1 MRDNKLLFTIF
12 LIAMVSIGWGV
23 AFLSLAILL
32 KHMAPMQVLAARW
45 SLTALL
51 FLCLI
56 IFGKVRID
64 LSSFKGNGRDVLFL
78 FLAGLFE
85 PCAYSILEAYGIK
98 MTSASISA
106 IFVATIPC
114 MTLILGIIL
123 FKNKADAKLVASLLI
138 TFVGVVFATFFSP
151 AFSVGGT
158 RIGMVCMFFGVIA
171 ASMYSLS
178 SKRASARFDAA
189 TVTAVMAFEGAILFN
204 IIALCQGHRLE
215 TFKIFFTDWTLMI
228 NLLFL
233 GVFCAF
239 ASYWCY
245 NRLLHYADAALAN
258 NIVSSLS
265 TVIGV
270 AAGVIVLGDFW
281 GWYTI
286 VGLAITLAGVWLST
300 MRMKEDL

>member
-64 LSSFKGNGRDVLFL
+64 LSSFKGNGRDALFL

-114 MTLILGIIL
+114 MTLILGIVL

-204 IIALCQGHRLE
+204 IIAFCQGHRLE
-215 TFKIFFTDWTLMI
+215 TFTIFFTD
-228 NLLFL
+228 
-233 GVFCAF
+233 
-239 ASYWCY
+239 
-245 NRLLHYADAALAN
+245 
-258 NIVSSLS
+258 
-265 TVIGV
+265 
-270 AAGVIVLGDFW
+270 
-281 GWYTI
+281 
-286 VGLAITLAGVWLST
+286 
-300 MRMKEDL
+300 

>member
-1 MRDNKLLFTIF
+1 MDKQRLAFVAF
-12 LIAMVSIGWGV
+12 LIAMVSVGWGV

-32 KHMAPMQVLAARW
+32 ETMAPMQVLAARW
-45 SLTALL
+45 SITAVL
-51 FLCLI
+51 FLVLI
-56 IFGKVRID
+56 ACGKVRID
-64 LSSFKGNGRDVLFL
+64 LKGKGKNAVFL

-114 MTLILGIIL
+114 MTLLLGIL
-123 FKNKADAKLVASLLI
+123 FFRGKADLKLTASLLI
-138 TFVGVVFATFFSP
+138 TFFGVVVATFFSP

-158 RIGMVCMFFGVIA
+158 RAGMLCMTCGVIA

-178 SKRASARFDAA
+178 SKKASACFEAS

-204 IIALCQGHRLE
+204 GIAFWKGYRLD
-215 TFKIFFTDWTLMI
+215 TYLILLGDGKLLLNI
-228 NLLFL
+228 LFL

-239 ASYWCY
+239 ASYLCY
-245 NRLLHYADAALAN
+245 NRLLQYADPALAN
-258 NIVSSLS
+258 NIAGSLS

-270 AAGVIVLGDFW
+270 VAGIVVMGDVW
-281 GWYTI
+281 GWYT
-286 VGLAITLAGVWLST
+286 VLGLAITLTGVWLST
-300 MRMKEDL
+300 MLMKREL